1 MSNLNDNLKKTID
14 DLDLDRRLEQ
24 LSQFAQKTVADVKA
38 QAGSLA
44 HDNRDKVDEWV
55 SKATAKLDERTDG
68 KYHDKAVKFGA
79 ALGSAVDK
87 VADQRPAGSASPRP
101 PPTTSRHRPRPR
113 HPSPRIRMALPT
125 LAFPT
130 RQPMAAHRHRPG
142 GRTRRSWTRPP
153 RRRGTT
159 SNPTPATGAEHDVCR
174 VVTAEMTTRHT
185 P

>member
-87 VADQRPAGSASPRP
+87 VADQRPAGSASPAADYQ
-101 PPTTSRHRPRPR
+101 
-113 HPSPRIRMALPT
+113 PSPTATAAP
-125 LAFPT
+125 FPSHPYGAPDAGAP
-130 RQPMAAHRHRPG
+130 QAGAAE
-142 GRTRRSWTRPP
+142 
-153 RRRGTT
+153 
-159 SNPTPATGAEHDVCR
+159 TPADAGASVPTGWPDAE
-174 VVTAEMTTRHT
+174 VVDEAAEKAWYDK
-185 P
+185 